1 VHAVLSVTGLKH
13 RVHYALF
20 FVSLGL
26 LRVLP
31 LDWSVSLVARFWS
44 IMGRRPRRHA
54 HALANLK
61 RAFPD
66 MTDAERENIALGM
79 WDNMGRVV
87 AETMLLDR
95 ILKQPDRMEIVNRD
109 GLTSLMGEPRPQIG
123 VTLHMGN
130 WELAAWGC
138 AACGGKPA
146 GVYRQLE
153 NPYVDRTL
161 RRHREHLYTGG
172 LFTKGNV
179 HDKGPGGQRTAR
191 LMTDFVRQGGNLAFV
206 IDQVDRR
213 GIAIPFLDGEAK
225 FTPVPAMIARHVG
238 ARIWMARS
246 MRIGNKTRFRIEL
259 KELEVPRTS
268 DRGEDIRAA
277 TAAIFS
283 QFEAWIREA
292 PEQWLWFNTRFE
304 DPAALEDAAPKTA
317 TDSPPADSLFA
328 TSSNG
333 AWPAPQA

>member
-1 VHAVLSVTGLKH
+1 MMLNKVDLKH
-13 RVHYALF
+13 RVQYGLF
-20 FVSLGL
+20 CFALGL
-26 LRVLP
+26 FRVLP
-31 LDWSVSLVARFWS
+31 LDGAVNLCGLVWRIIGPRS
-44 IMGRRPRRHA
+44 RRHA
-54 HALANLK
+54 RALTNLQQ
-61 RAFPD
+61 AFPD
-66 MTDAERENIALGM
+66 MEEAERERIALAM

-95 ILKQPDRMEIVNRD
+95 ILAQPERMEIVNREQ
-109 GLTSLMGEPRPQIG
+109 LTSRMSAPGRQMG

-130 WELAAWGC
+130 WELAAYGC

-161 RRHREHLYTGG
+161 RKHREHLYTGG

-213 GIAIPFLDGEAK
+213 GIAIPLFGGEAK

-246 MRIGNKTRFRIEL
+246 LRIGKGSRFVIEL
-259 KELEVPRTS
+259 KELEVRRTD
-268 DRGEDIRAA
+268 DRREDIRAA
-277 TAAIFS
+277 TAAIFR
-283 QFEAWIREA
+283 QFESWIREA

-304 DPAALEDAAPKTA
+304 IAAPLASETIHEDVA
-317 TDSPPADSLFA
+317 PSASRI
-328 TSSNG
+328 G
-333 AWPAPQA
+333 AAYAKQVAQ

>member
-1 VHAVLSVTGLKH
+1 VLSVTGLKH

-26 LRVLP
+26 LRILP
-31 LDWSVSLVARFWS
+31 LDGAVSLCARVWSV
-44 IMGRRPRRHA
+44 IGRSRRRHA
-54 HALANLK
+54 LALANLK
-61 RAFPD
+61 QAFPD
-66 MTDAERENIALGM
+66 MADAERERVAGAM
-79 WDNMGRVV
+79 WDNLGRVV

-95 ILKQPDRMEIVNRD
+95 ILKQPERMEIVNREQ
-109 GLTSLMGEPRPQIG
+109 LTNVMADPRPQIG

-138 AACGGKPA
+138 AASGGKPA

-161 RRHREHLYTGG
+161 RRHRQHLYTGG
-172 LFTKGNV
+172 PFTKGNV

-191 LMTDFVRQGGNLAFV
+191 LMTDFVRQGGQLAFV
-206 IDQVDRR
+206 VDQVDRR
-213 GIAIPFLDGEAK
+213 GIAIPFLNGRAK

-238 ARIWMARS
+238 ARIWIARS

-259 KELEVPRTS
+259 KELEMPRTR
-268 DRGEDIRAA
+268 DRDEDIRAA
-277 TAAIFS
+277 TAAIFR

-304 DPAALEDAAPKTA
+304 DPAALEDAVPKTV
-317 TDSPPADSLFA
+317 TDSPPAESLFA